1 MIIKFNDFINEA
13 VNHDALAQSVE
24 DSLVE
29 LGDIGYRVQ
38 VKKERDNFKGICL
51 KIIISKPDSHFKIS
65 DIKEYTDLVIEFLDE
80 GYTYRAIC
88 NIREYGY
95 PGKDL
100 EEYQYK
106 NLHDYLLFRRIELF
120 ELDIRGI
127 KGINNIVRSYE
138 SSEFDEDELT
148 TNYNKWV
155 NDQNNRDKILQE
167 INELLVEL
175 SDSKFDVTSNYI
187 VKDGKNIL
195 ELWVEKEEPDFDEG
209 EYHIQYEDWYEEG
222 GNIFIIGDVYEPLAL
237 LTDWMREKYG
247 AELVDDGMNS
257 DTFELKGGEFQ
268 MRDSEVFDP
277 EWKELQ
283 KKYYGENYLKKKV
296 AALFVKYVW

>member
-1 MIIKFNDFINEA
+1 MRIVNYSNFINEA

-24 DSLVE
+24 DCLVE
-29 LGDIGYRVQ
+29 LGDLGFE
-38 VKKERDNFKGICL
+38 VKVAKVRNNFSGICL
-51 KIIISKPDSHFKIS
+51 FITVKKSNDGKFKMKDLKESFDVMVDLLDDGFTYGVKTKFRLVFSSPNYDIEEYGDYYLASSRNTWFDS
-65 DIKEYTDLVIEFLDE
+65 DIDLF
-80 GYTYRAIC
+80 G
-88 NIREYGY
+88 
-95 PGKDL
+95 L
-100 EEYQYK
+100 EIT
-106 NLHDYLLFRRIELF
+106 N
-120 ELDIRGI
+120 I
-127 KGINNIVRSYE
+127 KGKNNIIRSYE
-138 SSEFDEDELT
+138 SVEYSE
-148 TNYNKWV
+148 
-155 NDQNNRDKILQE
+155 DKILE
-167 INELLVEL
+167 EVDELLVEL

-209 EYHIQYEDWYEEG
+209 EYHDQYEEWYEEG
-222 GNIFIIGDVYEPLAL
+222 GNRFIIGDVYEPLAL
-237 LTDWMREKYG
+237 LTDWMKEKYG

-283 KKYYGENYLKKKV
+283 RKYYGENYLKKKV

>member
-1 MIIKFNDFINEA
+1 MRIVKYSNFINEA

-24 DSLVE
+24 DCLVE
-29 LGDIGYRVQ
+29 LGDLGFE
-38 VKKERDNFKGICL
+38 VKVAKVRNNFSGICL
-51 KIIISKPDSHFKIS
+51 FITVKKSNDGKFKMKDLKESFDVMIDLLDDGFTYGVKTKFRLVFSSPNYDIEEYGDYYLASSRNTWFDS
-65 DIKEYTDLVIEFLDE
+65 DIDLF
-80 GYTYRAIC
+80 G
-88 NIREYGY
+88 
-95 PGKDL
+95 L
-100 EEYQYK
+100 EIT
-106 NLHDYLLFRRIELF
+106 N
-120 ELDIRGI
+120 I
-127 KGINNIVRSYE
+127 KGKNNIIRSYE
-138 SSEFDEDELT
+138 SVEYSE
-148 TNYNKWV
+148 
-155 NDQNNRDKILQE
+155 DKILE
-167 INELLVEL
+167 EVDELLVEL

-209 EYHIQYEDWYEEG
+209 EYHDQYEEWYEEG
-222 GNIFIIGDVYEPLAL
+222 GNRFIIGDVYEPLAL
-237 LTDWMREKYG
+237 LTDWMKEKYG

-283 KKYYGENYLKKKV
+283 RKYYGENYLKKKV

>member
-1 MIIKFNDFINEA
+1 MRIVNYSNFINEA

-24 DSLVE
+24 DCLVE
-29 LGDIGYRVQ
+29 LRDAGFE
-38 VKKERDNFKGICL
+38 VKVAKVRNNFSGICL
-51 KIIISKPDSHFKIS
+51 FITVQKSDDINGFSQSVKIG
-65 DIKEYTDLVIEFLDE
+65 DIKESIDFLIDLLDD
-80 GYTYRAIC
+80 GYTYNVTTKVRRKHYSGYTDVQDYSGFNYFRNINEKVDAI
-88 NIREYGY
+88 G
-95 PGKDL
+95 L
-100 EEYQYK
+100 EIT
-106 NLHDYLLFRRIELF
+106 N
-120 ELDIRGI
+120 I
-127 KGINNIVRSYE
+127 KGKNNIVRSYE
-138 SSEFDEDELT
+138 SVEYSE
-148 TNYNKWV
+148 
-155 NDQNNRDKILQE
+155 DKILQE
-167 INELLVEL
+167 VDELLVEL
-175 SDSKFDVTSNYI
+175 KDSKFDVYSNYI

-209 EYHIQYEDWYEEG
+209 EYHNQYEEWFEEG
-222 GNIFIIGDVYEPLAL
+222 ANRFIIGDVYEPLAL
-237 LTDWMREKYG
+237 LTDWMKEKYE

>member
-1 MIIKFNDFINEA
+1 MRIVKYSNFINEA

-24 DSLVE
+24 DCLVE
-29 LGDIGYRVQ
+29 LGDLGFE
-38 VKKERDNFKGICL
+38 VKVAKVRNNFSGICL
-51 KIIISKPDSHFKIS
+51 FITVKKSNDGKFKMKDLKESFDVMVDLLDDGFTYGVKTKFRLVFSSPNYDIEEYGDYYLASSRNTWFDS
-65 DIKEYTDLVIEFLDE
+65 DIDLF
-80 GYTYRAIC
+80 G
-88 NIREYGY
+88 
-95 PGKDL
+95 L
-100 EEYQYK
+100 EIT
-106 NLHDYLLFRRIELF
+106 N
-120 ELDIRGI
+120 I
-127 KGINNIVRSYE
+127 KGKNNIIRSYE
-138 SSEFDEDELT
+138 SVEYSE
-148 TNYNKWV
+148 
-155 NDQNNRDKILQE
+155 DKILQE
-167 INELLVEL
+167 IDELLVEL

-209 EYHIQYEDWYEEG
+209 EYHDQYEEWYEEG
-222 GNIFIIGDVYEPLAL
+222 GNRFIIGDVYEPLAL
-237 LTDWMREKYG
+237 LTDWMKEKYG

-283 KKYYGENYLKKKV
+283 RKYYGENYLKKKV

>member
-1 MIIKFNDFINEA
+1 MRIVNYSNFINEA

-24 DSLVE
+24 DCLVE
-29 LGDIGYRVQ
+29 LGDLGFE
-38 VKKERDNFKGICL
+38 VKVAKVRNNFSGICL
-51 KIIISKPDSHFKIS
+51 FITVKKSNDGKFKMKDLKESFDVMVDLLDDGFTYGVKTKFRLVFSSPNYDIEEYGDYYLASSRNTWFDS
-65 DIKEYTDLVIEFLDE
+65 DIDLF
-80 GYTYRAIC
+80 G
-88 NIREYGY
+88 
-95 PGKDL
+95 L
-100 EEYQYK
+100 EIT
-106 NLHDYLLFRRIELF
+106 N
-120 ELDIRGI
+120 I
-127 KGINNIVRSYE
+127 KGKNNIVRSYE
-138 SSEFDEDELT
+138 SVE
-148 TNYNKWV
+148 YIK
-155 NDQNNRDKILQE
+155 DKILQE
-167 INELLVEL
+167 VDELLVEL

-209 EYHIQYEDWYEEG
+209 EYHDQYEEWYEEG
-222 GNIFIIGDVYEPLAL
+222 GNRFIIGDVYEPLAL
-237 LTDWMREKYG
+237 LTDWMKEKYG

-283 KKYYGENYLKKKV
+283 RKYYGENYLKKKV

>member
-1 MIIKFNDFINEA
+1 MRIVKYSNFINEA

-24 DSLVE
+24 DCLVE
-29 LGDIGYRVQ
+29 LGDLGFE
-38 VKKERDNFKGICL
+38 VKVAKVRNNFSGICL
-51 KIIISKPDSHFKIS
+51 FITVKKSNDGKFKMKDLKESFDVMIDLLDDGFTYGVKTKFRLVFSSPNYDIEEYGDYYLASSRNTWFDS
-65 DIKEYTDLVIEFLDE
+65 DIDLF
-80 GYTYRAIC
+80 G
-88 NIREYGY
+88 
-95 PGKDL
+95 L
-100 EEYQYK
+100 EIT
-106 NLHDYLLFRRIELF
+106 N
-120 ELDIRGI
+120 I
-127 KGINNIVRSYE
+127 KGKNNIIRSYE
-138 SSEFDEDELT
+138 SVEYS
-148 TNYNKWV
+148 K
-155 NDQNNRDKILQE
+155 DKILQE
-167 INELLVEL
+167 VDELLVEL

-209 EYHIQYEDWYEEG
+209 EYHDQYEEWYEEG
-222 GNIFIIGDVYEPLAL
+222 GNRFIIGDVYEPLAL
-237 LTDWMREKYG
+237 LTDWMKEKYG

-283 KKYYGENYLKKKV
+283 RKYYGENYLKKKV

>member
-1 MIIKFNDFINEA
+1 MRIVNYSNFINEA

-24 DSLVE
+24 DCLVE
-29 LGDIGYRVQ
+29 LRDAGFEIEVRKY
-38 VKKERDNFKGICL
+38 RDNQKGICIFVIVKKSGGGNFEMRDL
-51 KIIISKPDSHFKIS
+51 KESFDVMI
-65 DIKEYTDLVIEFLDE
+65 DLLDE
-80 GYTYRAIC
+80 GFTY
-88 NIREYGY
+88 GL
-95 PGKDL
+95 KT
-100 EEYQYK
+100 
-106 NLHDYLLFRRIELF
+106 LFRIVFNNTYNPSIEDYDGYYLDHRNTWFHSDIDLF
-120 ELDIRGI
+120 GLEILGI
-127 KGINNIVRSYE
+127 KGKNNIVRSYE
-138 SSEFDEDELT
+138 SVEYSE
-148 TNYNKWV
+148 
-155 NDQNNRDKILQE
+155 DKILQE
-167 INELLVEL
+167 VDELLVEL

-209 EYHIQYEDWYEEG
+209 DYDDNYEDWYEEG
-222 GNIFIIGDVYEPLAL
+222 GNRFIIGDVYEPLAL
-237 LTDWMREKYG
+237 LTDWMKEKYS

-296 AALFVKYVW
+296 SALFVKYVW

>member
-1 MIIKFNDFINEA
+1 MIIKFSDFINEA

-24 DSLVE
+24 DCLVE
-29 LGDIGYRVQ
+29 LGDLGFE
-38 VKKERDNFKGICL
+38 VKVAKVRNNFSGICL
-51 KIIISKPDSHFKIS
+51 FITVKKSNDGKFKMKDLKESFDVMIDLLDDGFTYGVKTKFRLVFSSPNYDIEEYGDYYLASSRNTWFDS
-65 DIKEYTDLVIEFLDE
+65 DIDLF
-80 GYTYRAIC
+80 G
-88 NIREYGY
+88 
-95 PGKDL
+95 L
-100 EEYQYK
+100 EIT
-106 NLHDYLLFRRIELF
+106 N
-120 ELDIRGI
+120 I
-127 KGINNIVRSYE
+127 KGKNNIIRSYE
-138 SSEFDEDELT
+138 SVEYSE
-148 TNYNKWV
+148 
-155 NDQNNRDKILQE
+155 DKILQE
-167 INELLVEL
+167 VDELLVEL

-209 EYHIQYEDWYEEG
+209 EYHDQYEEWYEEG
-222 GNIFIIGDVYEPLAL
+222 GNRFIIGDVYEPLAL
-237 LTDWMREKYG
+237 LTDWMKEKYG

-283 KKYYGENYLKKKV
+283 RKYYGENYLKKKV